1 MQNRNPTRV
10 VPGLHFASEHFPV
23 SSTFALFLELAAFGK
38 SSIPPNL
45 DWGDQITEKMHG
57 PGASLP
63 EFRQIVRD
71 AANRA
76 FNTPVGRDLTMR
88 AYNLFGDLLVGN
100 PGTLANLQKRRHIF
114 VVSAPRHGGSYLT
127 KELYRA
133 TGIDP
138 SQVPNYIAHDGFPDC
153 SPNWYTSRDGQDV
166 PATRT
171 TIQQT
176 AEWLVMADYFFREQ
190 LQRPVDGLP
199 TLVKKA
205 TKMVYMGNF
214 FRETFGPL
222 AEWVVI
228 VRHPVPACVSLYEKA
243 GGVPEDG
250 LFPARPRSVIERWV
264 FEAWERDG
272 VPRTQV
278 AKKPYF
284 TAYLHYWMR
293 YHQAL
298 ATGGLLRPN
307 GQRLTLLPYDPEQ
320 IEDYVRGQLRR
331 FGVAADLEPEH
342 FHTSDKAWERHPDW
356 VREAEETVR
365 KVEKTLEHIGV
376 QTTIPRQ

>member
-1 MQNRNPTRV
+1 
-10 VPGLHFASEHFPV
+10 
-23 SSTFALFLELAAFGK
+23 
-38 SSIPPNL
+38 
-45 DWGDQITEKMHG
+45 MHG

-199 TLVKKA
+199 TLVKRPPRWCTWA
-205 TKMVYMGNF
+205 TSSAK
-214 FRETFGPL
+214 PL
-222 AEWVVI
+222 
-228 VRHPVPACVSLYEKA
+228 
-243 GGVPEDG
+243 G
-250 LFPARPRSVIERWV
+250 RW
-264 FEAWERDG
+264 
-272 VPRTQV
+272 Q
-278 AKKPYF
+278 
-284 TAYLHYWMR
+284 
-293 YHQAL
+293 
-298 ATGGLLRPN
+298 N
-307 GQRLTLLPYDPEQ
+307 G
-320 IEDYVRGQLRR
+320 
-331 FGVAADLEPEH
+331 
-342 FHTSDKAWERHPDW
+342 
-356 VREAEETVR
+356 
-365 KVEKTLEHIGV
+365 
-376 QTTIPRQ
+376 